1 MLTLLG
7 LKDDYQT
14 DGRAVTQIA
23 DENALPVSLR
33 VHHPSIEKLA
43 DSYKQLMASFGLF
56 SMYTLT
62 ASTHALSSNSA
73 GDSDLQQH
81 RKPDRVTLTNQRNA
95 LAADI
100 RAGLNSAQFD
110 GVKLS
115 ENQIKAWTQAADDL
129 IAQAQALAA
138 SS

>member
-1 MLTLLG
+1 
-7 LKDDYQT
+7 
-14 DGRAVTQIA
+14 
-23 DENALPVSLR
+23 

-62 ASTHALSSNSA
+62 AVDARLSSNSA
-73 GDSDLQQH
+73 GDATYNTIENQL
-81 RKPDRVTLTNQRNA
+81 VTLTNQRNA

-100 RAGLNSAQFD
+100 RAGLNSTQFD